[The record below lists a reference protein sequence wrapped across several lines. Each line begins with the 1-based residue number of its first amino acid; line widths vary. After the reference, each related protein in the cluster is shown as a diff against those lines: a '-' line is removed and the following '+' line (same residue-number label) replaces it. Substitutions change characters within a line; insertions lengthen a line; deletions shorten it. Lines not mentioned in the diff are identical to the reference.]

1 MTHNADDT
9 ANKHFTIANKLKE
22 KASRNQVLTAPLPD
36 PITKNIEAISSLQ
49 NQEVRD
55 IPAHQRLLE
64 AIATFFGRS
73 TFLYSLLVILA
84 IWIFGSFFERFLPFN
99 LPRLAGQVKA

>member
-55 IPAHQRLLE
+55 IPAQRADTRSDRYILW
-64 AIATFFGRS
+64 AINIS
-73 TFLYSLLVILA
+73 V
-84 IWIFGSFFERFLPFN
+84 
-99 LPRLAGQVKA
+99 